1 MVPAMD
7 NVVAGIAAAQHGV
20 FARAQARSAGMS
32 RSSIAHRLKS
42 GRWLGITPRVYR
54 LAGAP
59 MTERSVVMATALS
72 AGGDAVATGSA
83 ALALHRV
90 RGFRLLPARVVV
102 ARRPH
107 ALALAGVCETF
118 WLPETHRTIVDGIP
132 TATVARA
139 LFDQGALV
147 GPRRL
152 ARSVDAALA
161 ARRVSVPELSV
172 LLEDLAERGRTG
184 SARLRTVLEERL
196 EGHQR
201 PMTELESLFLE
212 LVEDHG
218 LPQPECQVALSGRIG
233 WIGDVDFCWRSL
245 RVVVETDGA
254 AFHESITDREN
265 DERRDRA
272 LEQSG
277 WIVLRFN
284 WNDITK
290 RPTSVVRTLKRA
302 LAIAA

>member
-1 MVPAMD
+1 MD
-7 NVVAGIAAAQHGV
+7 ELIARIAATQHGV
-20 FARAQARSAGMS
+20 IARGQARATGMTRST
-32 RSSIAHRLKS
+32 IAHRLKS
-42 GRWLGITPRVYR
+42 GRWLAITPRIYR
-54 LAGAP
+54 LAGTP
-59 MTERSVVMATALS
+59 TTERSVVMATVLS
-72 AGGDAVATGSA
+72 AGGDAVATGGSA
-83 ALALHRV
+83 LGLHSI
-90 RGFRLLPARVVV
+90 RGFGLLPARAVV

-107 ALALAGVCETF
+107 ALALPGVAETF
-118 WLPETHRTIVDGIP
+118 WLPESHRMIVDGIP

-161 ARRVSVPELSV
+161 ARRVSVPELS
-172 LLEDLAERGRTG
+172 LMLDELAERGRTG
-184 SARLRTVLEERL
+184 SARLREIVEERL
-196 EGHQR
+196 DGHQR
-201 PMTELESLFLE
+201 PMTELESRFLE
-212 LVEDHG
+212 LVEEHG
-218 LPQPECQVALSGRIG
+218 LPQPECQVSLSGRMG
-233 WIGDVDFCWRSL
+233 WIGDVDFAWRDL
-245 RVVVETDGA
+245 RVVVETDGG

-272 LEQSG
+272 LEAAG
-277 WIVLRFN
+277 WIVLRFS